1 MPVQKLLN
9 RNNYIICYC
18 MPVQKL
24 LIIIEFVIACLCKS
38 CLIIIICYCMPVQK
52 LLNRNSNMS
61 LVKFVAATEVT

>member
-1 MPVQKLLN
+1 MPVQMLSN

-24 LIIIEFVIACLCKS
+24 LNI
-38 CLIIIICYCMPVQK
+38 Y
-52 LLNRNSNMS
+52 NMS